1 MLVLSLLDQMID
13 DLGPAVE
20 QSFFQTGDG
29 ELLEEFLVD
38 FVGYDRALGGGAGGE
53 GEEEERDY

>member
-1 MLVLSLLDQMID
+1 MID

-38 FVGYDRALGGGAGGE
+38 FVGCERALGGGAGGE
-53 GEEEERDY
+53 GEEEERNY